1 MKNCATIKLKLPL
14 NEVLLE
20 TMRQYS
26 NSAKYV
32 VDVGYNCPVGRSK
45 IKLHHATYREVR
57 KQLPQLPSQLVI
69 SSRDKAYEMLKSVRA
84 RKRRSKRSSKPQVS
98 DYLSVRYDAR
108 SFSFKP
114 DMVSLTSIE
123 GRLKIPIQ
131 VPRYFKRYL
140 DWTIRTADL
149 IYRKG
154 KLFLNVVVSK
164 NINIDCSTG
173 KTIGVDVGINNLAVT
188 SERQFFK
195 GVKGKLIRF
204 HRLRRKL
211 QAKGTRSAMRKLK
224 RVSGRQRRFMADL
237 NHRISKGIIE
247 PLDKGDC
254 IVMEDLS
261 EIRDR
266 VTIKGKRKGK
276 VLNRMTNN
284 WAFYQLQRFIDYKA
298 SHRGVWVA
306 YVSPHYTSK
315 ICSNCGEIYSI
326 RPKKQGF
333 FKCLHCGFSCNSDL
347 NASRNLRERLKPLVN
362 SRGLYVNQ
370 PIVAS
375 DEGKAPTGEL
385 SLNSVTSPR
394 L

>member
-1 MKNCATIKLKLPL
+1 MENCATIKIKLPM
-14 NEVLLE
+14 NDVLLE

-32 VDVGYNCPVGRSK
+32 VDVGYDSPIAKSK
-45 IKLHHATYREVR
+45 IKLHHVTYREVR
-57 KQLPQLPSQLVI
+57 KQLPQLPAQLVI

-84 RKRRSKRSSKPQVS
+84 RKRRGKKASKPQVS
-98 DYLSVRYDAR
+98 DYLPIRYDAR

-114 DMVSLTSIE
+114 EMVSLTSVG
-123 GRLKIPIQ
+123 GRLKTPIQ
-131 VPRYFKRYL
+131 VPKYFERYL
-140 DWTIRTADL
+140 GWTVRTADL

-195 GVKGKLIRF
+195 GVKGKLAKF

-211 QAKGTRSAMRKLK
+211 QVKGTRSAKRKLK
-224 RVSGRQRRFMADL
+224 KVSGRQRRFMADL
-237 NHRISKGIIE
+237 NHRISKEIVE
-247 PLDKGDC
+247 TLDNGDC

-284 WAFYQLQRFIDYKA
+284 WAFCQLQSFIDYKA
-298 SHRGVWVA
+298 SHKGIWVV
-306 YVSPHYTSK
+306 YVDPHYTSK
-315 ICSNCGEIYSI
+315 TCYNCGEVYSI
-326 RPKKQGF
+326 RPKKRGF

-370 PIVAS
+370 PIVAN
-375 DEGKAPTGEL
+375 DEGEAPLGEL
-385 SLNSVTSPR
+385 SPSSVTSP
-394 L
+394 

>member
-20 TMRQYS
+20 TIRQYS
-26 NSAKYV
+26 KSARHV
-32 VDVGYNCPVGRSK
+32 VNAGYNTPVGKSK
-45 IKLHHATYREVR
+45 IKLHNTTYREVR
-57 KQLPQLPSQLVI
+57 KQLPQLPAQLVI

-84 RKRRSKRSSKPQVS
+84 RKGMRKKASKPQVS
-98 DYLSVRYDAR
+98 DYLPVRYDAR

-114 DMVSLTSIE
+114 DMVSLTSVG

-131 VPRYFKRYL
+131 VPEYFERYL
-140 DWTIRTADL
+140 DWTVRTADL

-154 KLFLNVVVSK
+154 NLFLNVVVSRD
-164 NINIDCSTG
+164 INIDCSTG

-188 SERQFFK
+188 SDRQFFR
-195 GVKGKLIRF
+195 GVKGKLAKF

-211 QAKGTRSAMRKLK
+211 QAKGTRSARRKLK

-237 NHRISKGIIE
+237 NHRISKTIVE
-247 PLDKGDC
+247 PLVKGDC
-254 IVMEDLS
+254 IVMENLNG
-261 EIRDR
+261 IRDG

-276 VLNRMTNN
+276 TLNRLTNN

-298 SHRGVWVA
+298 SGKGVWVI
-306 YVSPHYTSK
+306 YVDPYYTSK
-315 ICSNCGEIYSI
+315 TCSNCGEIFSV
-326 RPKKQGF
+326 RPKKRGF
-333 FKCLHCGFSCNSDL
+333 FKCLHCGFSCNADL

-370 PIVAS
+370 PHVAN
-375 DEGKAPTGEL
+375 DDCKAPLGEL
-385 SLNSVTSPR
+385 SMSSVTRPR